1 MFRLLVIFYVIK
13 LYARVNNFDN
23 VQDVVTET
31 SFLHMF
37 IKSAVAEITLE
48 HATLLTMSIWMY
60 FIEHPQGLLL

>member
-13 LYARVNNFDN
+13 LYARVNIFDN
-23 VQDVVTET
+23 LQDAVTET

-48 HATLLTMSIWMY
+48 PATLLTMNI
-60 FIEHPQGLLL
+60 